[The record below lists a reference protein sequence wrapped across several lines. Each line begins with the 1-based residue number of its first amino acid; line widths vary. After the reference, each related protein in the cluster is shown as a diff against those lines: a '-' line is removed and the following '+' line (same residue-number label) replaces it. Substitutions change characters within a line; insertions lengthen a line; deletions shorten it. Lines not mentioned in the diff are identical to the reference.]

1 MIFLHN
7 MLPGEKTKVCFKCSA
22 VKPIDMFY
30 SHPQMQDGHLNKC
43 KACTK
48 SDVRQN
54 YADNT
59 AHYKKYERERNQKR
73 KEYNLEK
80 STTWRLQNKERSN
93 AIKQKW
99 ADANSHKRKAQ
110 CIVSNYIRDGKLFK
124 KPCVFC
130 GALDK
135 VEAHHTDYLKPL
147 DVIWLCEK
155 HHADIHRLYKQMKDF
170 DLYKNEMWQNTNKR
184 QR

>member
-73 KEYNLEK
+73 KEYNNEPGNQSL
-80 STTWRLQNKERSN
+80 
-93 AIKQKW
+93 
-99 ADANSHKRKAQ
+99 
-110 CIVSNYIRDGKLFK
+110 V
-124 KPCVFC
+124 
-130 GALDK
+130 ALN
-135 VEAHHTDYLKPL
+135 P
-147 DVIWLCEK
+147 
-155 HHADIHRLYKQMKDF
+155 
-170 DLYKNEMWQNTNKR
+170 
-184 QR
+184 

>member
-22 VKPIDMFY
+22 VKPI
-30 SHPQMQDGHLNKC
+30 
-43 KACTK
+43 
-48 SDVRQN
+48 
-54 YADNT
+54 
-59 AHYKKYERERNQKR
+59 
-73 KEYNLEK
+73 
-80 STTWRLQNKERSN
+80 
-93 AIKQKW
+93 
-99 ADANSHKRKAQ
+99 
-110 CIVSNYIRDGKLFK
+110 
-124 KPCVFC
+124 
-130 GALDK
+130 
-135 VEAHHTDYLKPL
+135 